1 MELKREQYPAVDCFK
16 FICCILIIAIHA
28 KPFANNYWLDAGVG
42 LVTRF
47 AVPYFFVATGFF
59 FFRTIA
65 GKNTSNNKR
74 LQKYELR
81 IFRLY
86 IVWFIIHMIFN
97 VVISSTI
104 YSPLYYLR
112 HFFLPNNGSILWFL
126 PATMLAVFIV
136 YELSG
141 VMDSRKIF
149 IFSIACWLLGYC
161 MSTLSP
167 VFERNMM
174 ASDIIDFMQK
184 HIGIQNGIFFG
195 LPYIS
200 LSKLLAEEN
209 AKKTIKRDI
218 LGIVLSFLCL
228 GIESILVV
236 MNIHPT
242 LTFLWLSSLPMTY
255 FTFHLTMTTEMK
267 MRPVF
272 VTMRKVSTL
281 VYVIHPIVISII
293 GILFSTLKF
302 VDYQN
307 LVLFFATCL
316 ISIELSMIIYYL
328 SKKRACK
335 AVRYL
340 M

>member
-1 MELKREQYPAVDCFK
+1 MDCFK

-28 KPFANNYWLDAGVG
+28 KPFVNNYWLDAGVG
-42 LVTRF
+42 LLTRF

-65 GKNTSNNKR
+65 DKNTSNKKR

-81 IFRLY
+81 MFRFY

-97 VVISSTI
+97 AVIGGTI

-112 HFFLPNNGSILWFL
+112 HFFLPNNGSILGFFL
-126 PATMLAVFIV
+126 QQCLPVFIV

-149 IFSIACWLLGYC
+149 MFSIVWWLLGYC

-167 VFERNMM
+167 LFENNTVLC
-174 ASDIIDFMQK
+174 DIISFMQK
-184 HIGIQNGIFFG
+184 HIGLQNGIFFG

-200 LSKLLAEEN
+200 LSKILAEEN
-209 AKKTIKRDI
+209 AKKAIKRDI
-218 LGIVLSFLCL
+218 LGILMSFLCL
-228 GIESILVV
+228 GIESIVV
-236 MNIHPT
+236 VTKIHPT

-255 FTFHLTMTTEMK
+255 FTFHLTMSIEMK
-267 MRPVF
+267 IRPVF
-272 VTMRKVSTL
+272 VIMRKVSTL
-281 VYVIHPIVISII
+281 VYVIHPVVISII
-293 GILFSTLKF
+293 EILFRTLEF

-307 LVLFFATCL
+307 LFLFFMTCL
-316 ISIELSMIIYYL
+316 ISVGISMIIYHM
-328 SKKRACK
+328 SKKPTGRV
-335 AVRYL
+335 VRYL

>member
-1 MELKREQYPAVDCFK
+1 M
-16 FICCILIIAIHA
+16 
-28 KPFANNYWLDAGVG
+28 
-42 LVTRF
+42 
-47 AVPYFFVATGFF
+47 
-59 FFRTIA
+59 
-65 GKNTSNNKR
+65 
-74 LQKYELR
+74 
-81 IFRLY
+81 
-86 IVWFIIHMIFN
+86 WFIIHMIFN
-97 VVISSTI
+97 VAISGTI

-149 IFSIACWLLGYC
+149 IFSIVCWLLGYC

-167 VFERNMM
+167 VFERNIM

-184 HIGIQNGIFFG
+184 HIGLQNGFFFG

-209 AKKTIKRDI
+209 AKKAIKRDI

-228 GIESILVV
+228 GIESIVVV

-255 FTFHLTMTTEMK
+255 FTFHLTMTVEMK
-267 MRPVF
+267 IRPVF

-281 VYVIHPIVISII
+281 VYVIHPVVISII
-293 GILFSTLKF
+293 EILFRTLEF

-307 LVLFFATCL
+307 LTLFFMTCL
-316 ISIELSMIIYYL
+316 ISIGISMIIYHI
-328 SKKRACK
+328 SKKTAGRV
-335 AVRYL
+335 VRYL
-340 M
+340 I